1 MSRPCEDHGSRDCGV
16 CHRPVT
22 VTREVLPADCEGE
35 LRELAREMDAAGRDM
50 ESDALLAII
59 DRYSGVRPMRTGHI
73 CPDKGTGKVVL
84 P

>member
-35 LRELAREMDAAGRDM
+35 LRDLVLQMNYDAAALDWAQRLAR
-50 ESDALLAII
+50 II
-59 DRYSGVRPMRTGHI
+59 DRYSGVRPMRTGKA
-73 CPDKGTGKVVL
+73 P
-84 P
+84 

>member
-35 LRELAREMDAAGRDM
+35 LRDLLDRLNHEGMGEAAAELRQ
-50 ESDALLAII
+50 IV
-59 DRYSGVRPMRTGHI
+59 DRYSGVRPMRA
-73 CPDKGTGKVVL
+73 GKA